1 MLEQNTLQLFV
12 LMEITKT
19 QLKDLI
25 IEVVHRFGV
34 MQIDG
39 SVNEISEKAIA
50 DWVERN
56 YPHADENAVNEEEK
70 RWKTINNAETLEEL
84 QTAINDIAVDG
95 SYLDILTE
103 EYILQKEGR
112 IFKRYDVP
120 NEFSLWEKARV
131 EIESM
136 GGKYTN
142 SDYVYFETDE
152 EAITFVNELSVNF
165 PHIKVTY

>member
-1 MLEQNTLQLFV
+1 MNQQTNVNVDKILRVKLIPRRQS
-12 LMEITKT
+12 T
-19 QLKDLI
+19 QYNWTEAKPEKKFLWWVSQKATPA
-25 IEVVHRFGV
+25 GWK
-34 MQIDG
+34 G
-39 SVNEISEKAIA
+39 S
-50 DWVERN
+50 
-56 YPHADENAVNEEEK
+56 
-70 RWKTINNAETLEEL
+70 
-84 QTAINDIAVDG
+84 G
-95 SYLDILTE
+95 YLDILTE

-120 NEFSLWEKARV
+120 NESSLWEKARV
-131 EIESM
+131 EIESI